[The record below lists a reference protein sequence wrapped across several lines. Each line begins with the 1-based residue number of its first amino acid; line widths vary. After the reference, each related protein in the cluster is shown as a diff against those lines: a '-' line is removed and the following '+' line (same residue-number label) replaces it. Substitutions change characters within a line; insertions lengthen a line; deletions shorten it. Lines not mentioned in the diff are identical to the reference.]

1 MTKRKITAFVGV
13 FEDKLQRLKGSIKNE
28 LERPVSQRRKDW
40 LKRELKE
47 AKELRNV
54 LKEFSD
60 NKSCPHCG
68 GKL

>member
-1 MTKRKITAFVGV
+1 MAKRKITAFVGV
-13 FEDKLQRLKGSIKNE
+13 FEDKLQRLKHSIKNE

-47 AKELRNV
+47 AKELRNL

>member
-13 FEDKLQRLKGSIKNE
+13 FEDNLQRMKKAIKTE
-28 LERPVSQRRKDW
+28 LERPASDRRKIW
-40 LKRELKE
+40 LKAQLKE
-47 AKELRNV
+47 AKELRNL
-54 LKEFSD
+54 LKEFDD